1 MTIVSGQATMDGE
14 PLTGMAIQFYE
25 PRLGQGMVANLDAS
39 GRFRSYVPITLG
51 TYEIAL
57 RPRQPD
63 STAGPEAPIASPLPP
78 KGVPKLYLNPNT
90 SGIRVT
96 VTETK
101 DTFDIA
107 FSKDGP
113 EVVRDPKMQLRSFRQ
128 GE

>member
-1 MTIVSGQATMDGE
+1 MDGE

-25 PRLGQGMVANLDAS
+25 PRIGQGMVANLDAN
-39 GRFRSYVPITLG
+39 GRFRSYRPITLG

-57 RPRQPD
+57 GPRQPD
-63 STAGPEAPIASPLPP
+63 STDGPNAPIASPLPP
-78 KGVPKLYLNPNT
+78 KGVPKLYLNPST

-96 VTETK
+96 VTETT
-101 DTFDIA
+101 DVFDIE

-113 EVVRDPKMQLRSFRQ
+113 EVIRDPKMQLRSFRQ